1 MYMIESKYNACIVI
15 TIIANN
21 VPFVLLCFFNSTL
34 VFFFFLISWM
44 EAEIDF
50 IPLREAL
57 FIGLHGVFGER
68 FLPFTN
74 SYPLYWF
81 REKISLG

>member
-34 VFFFFLISWM
+34 VFFFLISWM